1 VSSFTG
7 CRSGWLCL
15 TIGAAVVALAG
26 CAHPARTKAI
36 SDAENRFWTGRLSLQ
51 VASEPPQS
59 FAAGFELKGSAGT
72 GELLLTSPLGS
83 TLANMAWSPG
93 QATLRTGSQER
104 HFDSLETLSSQITGT
119 PLPVRALFAWLEG
132 LHATAD
138 GWQADLSRMAEGR
151 LVARRTEPAPAAE
164 LRLILDK

>member
-1 VSSFTG
+1 MNSFTG
-7 CRSGWLCL
+7 YRSGWLRL
-15 TIGAAVVALAG
+15 TIVATIVALAG
-26 CAHPARTKAI
+26 CAHPVRTKVA
-36 SDAENRFWTGRLSLQ
+36 SDAENRFWSGRLALQ

-83 TLANMAWSPG
+83 TLANMTWSPG
-93 QATLRTGSQER
+93 QAILRTGSEER
-104 HFDSLETLSSQITGT
+104 HFDSLETLASQITGT

-132 LHATAD
+132 LQATAD

-151 LVARRTEPAPAAE
+151 LVARRADPAPTAE